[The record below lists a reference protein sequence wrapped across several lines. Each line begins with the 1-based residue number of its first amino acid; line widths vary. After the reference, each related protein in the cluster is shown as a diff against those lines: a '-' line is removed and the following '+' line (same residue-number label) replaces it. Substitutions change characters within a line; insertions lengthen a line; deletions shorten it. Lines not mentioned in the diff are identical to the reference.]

1 MIHVPMTIRHGTP
14 ADADAARGYHASV
27 PTPATPQMQSKFN
40 PPEHATHDTSA
51 VNRLRQDFSGV
62 DSVWLF
68 GYGSLIYKVDFPY
81 IERRP
86 ATIRGWT
93 RRLWQGSHDHRGT
106 FEHPGRVATLVP
118 ERDAVC
124 AGMAY
129 RVTPATFEHLDHRE
143 KNGYLRFAMTL
154 HFTGGESAE
163 GIAYI
168 ANEENAAWLGPA
180 DETEIARHVAGA
192 AGPSGRN
199 SDYVRKL
206 AEALRELG
214 ADDPHVFTV
223 DAALRAMQPIA

>member
-1 MIHVPMTIRHGTP
+1 M
-14 ADADAARGYHASV
+14 S
-27 PTPATPQMQSKFN
+27 QMKSQVHD
-40 PPEHATHDTSA
+40 PVHATHDTSA

-86 ATIRGWT
+86 ATIRGWS

-118 ERDAVC
+118 EHDATC
-124 AGMAY
+124 LGMAY
-129 RVTPATFEHLDHRE
+129 RVTPATFGHLDHRE

-154 HFTGGESAE
+154 HFADDASAE
-163 GIAYI
+163 GIVYI

-180 DETEIARHVAGA
+180 DEAAIARHVAGA
-192 AGPSGRN
+192 SGPSGSNRE
-199 SDYVRKL
+199 YVLRL
-206 AEALRELG
+206 AETLRELG
-214 ADDPHVFTV
+214 ADDPHVFGV
-223 DAALRAMQPIA
+223 AARLRELASPVMRA